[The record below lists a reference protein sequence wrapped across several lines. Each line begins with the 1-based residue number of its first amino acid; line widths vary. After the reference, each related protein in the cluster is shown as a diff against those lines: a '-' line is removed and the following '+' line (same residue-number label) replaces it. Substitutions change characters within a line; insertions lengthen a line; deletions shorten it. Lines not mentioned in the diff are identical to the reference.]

1 MNYEKSAM
9 KSKKFLAF
17 LLCVFILAGLA
28 VTALISQDIG
38 WPLAAFML
46 AIVFTIGFLG
56 VGFVFSVAQLDK
68 YVRLAAITGKNPIND
83 NNIEEEGI
91 TEE

>member
-1 MNYEKSAM
+1 MDFEKTAL

-17 LLCVFILAGLA
+17 LLCLIILAGLA
-28 VTALISQDIG
+28 ITALITQNVG

-46 AIVFTIGFLG
+46 AIVLTIGFLG

-68 YVRLAAITGKNPIND
+68 YVRLAAITGKNPIQ
-83 NNIEEEGI
+83 EEEVKEI
-91 TEE
+91 VED

>member
-1 MNYEKSAM
+1 MSFEKSAL

-17 LLCVFILAGLA
+17 LLCILVLAGLA
-28 VTALISQDIG
+28 VIALIFQDIG

-68 YVRLAAITGKNPIND
+68 YVRLAAITGKNPTLD
-83 NNIEEEGI
+83 KDTKE